1 MNARLPA
8 KNVLNNKAKRAA
20 DIYVREQQADMIRR
34 IMKIVILSLNEE
46 YGFGRIRCGRVL
58 SAINRAAEEQQHDE
72 VFWTHVD
79 RRVRQLGFDFTAED
93 WERGFS

>member
-8 KNVLNNKAKRAA
+8 CNVLNNKAKRAA

-34 IMKIVILSLNEE
+34 IMKIVILALNEE
-46 YGFGRIRCGRVL
+46 YGFGRVRCGRVL
-58 SAINRAAEEQQHDE
+58 AAINQAAEDQQHDE

-79 RRVRQLGFDFTAED
+79 GRVKQLGFDFASED
-93 WERGFS
+93 WRKGFS